1 MASQMRPDL
10 AMPDEFIAQCL
21 PLRQLARYLLTIQP
35 EYGGCPADTRT
46 GSHIYREKIMQLIM
60 RRWGH
65 DEVGATAIEYAMIA
79 SMISI
84 LIVGGAAA
92 IGLTLN
98 GFFEQVVLAFAN

>member
-1 MASQMRPDL
+1 
-10 AMPDEFIAQCL
+10 
-21 PLRQLARYLLTIQP
+21 
-35 EYGGCPADTRT
+35 
-46 GSHIYREKIMQLIM
+46 MQLIM